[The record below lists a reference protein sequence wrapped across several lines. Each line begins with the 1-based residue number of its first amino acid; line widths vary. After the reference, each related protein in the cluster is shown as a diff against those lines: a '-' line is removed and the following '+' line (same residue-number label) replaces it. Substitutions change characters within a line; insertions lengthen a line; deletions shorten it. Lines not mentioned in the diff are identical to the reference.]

1 MKSYLAF
8 DLGASSG
15 RAILG
20 GIARGKLVLTEVHR
34 FPNNG
39 RVANG
44 DLRWDINGLR
54 DELAAGIERAFAAG
68 SPVSMGIDTWGVDYA
83 LFSPG
88 SCEPV
93 EEPFT
98 YRDGRTDHIR
108 PEVFAVVPKAELYR
122 RTGIQDMSF
131 NTVFQLAAHRKRD
144 PETLARTTFLHIPDA
159 LGYMLGGTF
168 DTEYTDASTSGLL
181 DARKREWDFGIIDR
195 LGLPRTLFPKIVP
208 PGASGGEL
216 SEKWR
221 RRLGVP
227 RLPIVKVGSHDT
239 ASAVAAVPDT
249 TGEEFAYMS
258 LGTWALLGAEAAEPC
273 LTDAA
278 AEAHFTNEGGLDR
291 TIRFLTNIMGCWLF
305 QECRRFWQEQGRD
318 LSFAEMEKLA
328 AACEPLRFRID
339 PKSGEFLAPG
349 NMPERIAA
357 AAEKL
362 SGARPETPGE
372 IVRCVY
378 DSLALCVRDEL
389 RTLEKLR
396 GVKYPALHIVGGG
409 IQAELLMQLVSDACG
424 VPVLAGPVEAT
435 AIGNLLAQMI
445 AAGEVADL
453 AAARR
458 LVAASFEVREYLPRE
473 AMNGR
478 FGAF

>member
-1 MKSYLAF
+1 MKSFLAF

-20 GIARGKLVLTEVHR
+20 GIENGRLVLKEVHR

-39 RVANG
+39 RMVNG

-54 DELAAGIERAFAAG
+54 DELAAGIEKAFANG
-68 SPVSMGIDTWGVDYA
+68 RPVSMGIDTWGVDYV

-88 SCEPV
+88 SREPF

-98 YRDGRTDHIR
+98 YRDSRTEKIR
-108 PEVFAVVPKAELYR
+108 PEAFARVPQPELYR
-122 RTGIQDMSF
+122 HTGIQDMAF
-131 NTVFQLAAHRKRD
+131 NTVFQLVAHSKRD
-144 PETLARTTFLHIPDA
+144 PEALKKTTFLHIPDA
-159 LGYMLGGTF
+159 LGYMLGGSF

-181 DARKREWDFGIIDR
+181 DAAKRDWDFEIIDK

-208 PGASGGEL
+208 PGSSGGEL
-216 SEKWR
+216 SAELAAK
-221 RRLGVP
+221 LGVP
-227 RLPIVKVGSHDT
+227 QLPIVKVGSHDT

-249 TGEEFAYMS
+249 TGKEFAYMS
-258 LGTWALLGAEAAEPC
+258 LGTWALLGAEAATPC
-273 LTDAA
+273 LTDEAA
-278 AEAHFTNEGGLDR
+278 AAHFTNEGGLDR

-305 QECRRFWQEQGRD
+305 QECRRSWQEEGKD

-328 AACEPLRFRID
+328 ARCEALRFRID
-339 PKSGEFLAPG
+339 CKSEAFLAPG
-349 NMPERIAA
+349 NMPKRIAD
-357 AAEKL
+357 AAEKN
-362 SGARPETPGE
+362 GARPETPGE
-372 IVRCVY
+372 VVRCVY

-409 IQAELLMQLVSDACG
+409 IQAELLMQLIADACG
-424 VPVLAGPVEAT
+424 VPVYAGPVEAT

-453 AAARR
+453 AAGRR
-458 LVAASFEVREYLPRE
+458 LVAESFELKTCRPRAE
-473 AMNGR
+473 MTAR
-478 FGAF
+478 FAQA

>member
-1 MKSYLAF
+1 MKSFLAF

-20 GIARGKLVLTEVHR
+20 GIENGRLVLREVHR

-39 RVANG
+39 RMVGN
-44 DLRWDINGLR
+44 DLRWDIGSLR
-54 DELAAGIERAFAAG
+54 DELAEGIKRAFAN
-68 SPVSMGIDTWGVDYA
+68 SQPVSMGIDTWGVDYV
-83 LFSPG
+83 LFAPG
-88 SCEPV
+88 SREPA

-98 YRDGRTDHIR
+98 YRDKRTENIR
-108 PEVFAVVPKAELYR
+108 PEAFARVPKDELYR
-122 RTGIQDMSF
+122 HTGIQDMAF
-131 NTVFQLAAHRKRD
+131 NTVFQLVAHLKRD
-144 PETLARTTFLHIPDA
+144 PETLKKTTFLHIPDA
-159 LGYMLGGTF
+159 LGYMLGGSF

-181 DARKREWDFGIIDR
+181 DAEKRDWDFTTIDK
-195 LGLPRTLFPKIVP
+195 LGLPRSLFPKIVM
-208 PGASGGEL
+208 PGASGGAL
-216 SEKWR
+216 SEEWQRK
-221 RRLGVP
+221 LGVP
-227 RLPIVKVGSHDT
+227 ELPIVKVGSHDT

-249 TGEEFAYMS
+249 TGREFAYMS
-258 LGTWALLGAEAAEPC
+258 LGTWALLGAEQSSPC
-273 LTDAA
+273 LTEAA
-278 AEAHFTNEGGLDR
+278 AAAHFTNEGGLGR

-305 QECRRFWQEQGRD
+305 QECRRSWQEAGRD

-328 AACEPLRFRID
+328 ARCEVLRFRIN
-339 PKSGEFLAPG
+339 PKSEEFLAPG
-349 NMPERIAA
+349 GMPERIAA

-389 RTLEKLR
+389 RTLETLR

-409 IQAELLMQLVSDACG
+409 TQAELLMQLIADACG
-424 VPVLAGPVEAT
+424 IPVYAGPVEAT

-453 AAARR
+453 AAGRR
-458 LVAASFEVREYLPRE
+458 LVAESFELKIYQVRPEM
-473 AMNGR
+473 AKR
-478 FGAF
+478 FAQF

>member
-1 MKSYLAF
+1 
-8 DLGASSG
+8 
-15 RAILG
+15 
-20 GIARGKLVLTEVHR
+20 
-34 FPNNG
+34 
-39 RVANG
+39 
-44 DLRWDINGLR
+44 
-54 DELAAGIERAFAAG
+54 
-68 SPVSMGIDTWGVDYA
+68 
-83 LFSPG
+83 
-88 SCEPV
+88 
-93 EEPFT
+93 
-98 YRDGRTDHIR
+98 
-108 PEVFAVVPKAELYR
+108 
-122 RTGIQDMSF
+122 
-131 NTVFQLAAHRKRD
+131 
-144 PETLARTTFLHIPDA
+144 
-159 LGYMLGGTF
+159 MLGGSF

-181 DARKREWDFGIIDR
+181 DAEKRNWDFSIIDR

-208 PGASGGEL
+208 PGASGGKL
-216 SEKWR
+216 SPEWAAK
-221 RRLGVP
+221 LGVP
-227 RLPIVKVGSHDT
+227 QLPIVKVGSHDT

-249 TGEEFAYMS
+249 TGKEFAYMS
-258 LGTWALLGAEAAEPC
+258 LGTWALLGAEAATPC
-273 LTDAA
+273 LTAEAA
-278 AEAHFTNEGGLDR
+278 KAHFTNEGGLDR

-328 AACEPLRFRID
+328 AVCEPLRFRID

-372 IVRCVY
+372 IVRCIY

>member
-1 MKSYLAF
+1 MKSFLAF

-20 GIARGKLVLTEVHR
+20 SIENGKLVLKEVHR

-39 RVANG
+39 RVVDG

-54 DELAAGIERAFAAG
+54 DELAAGISKAFAVS
-68 SPVSMGIDTWGVDYA
+68 SPASMGIDTWGVDYV

-88 SCEPV
+88 SREPV

-98 YRDGRTDHIR
+98 YRDGRTDRIR
-108 PEVFAVVPKAELYR
+108 PEAFARVPQAELYR
-122 RTGIQDMSF
+122 HTGIQDMAF
-131 NTVFQLAAHRKRD
+131 NTVFQLVAHLKRD

-159 LGYMLGGTF
+159 LGYMLGGSF
-168 DTEYTDASTSGLL
+168 DTEYTDASTSGLV
-181 DARKREWDFGIIDR
+181 DAEKRDWDFAITDR

-208 PGASGGEL
+208 PGSPGGAL
-216 SEKWR
+216 SPEWAKK
-221 RRLGVP
+221 LGVP
-227 RLPIVKVGSHDT
+227 QLPIVKVGSHDT

-258 LGTWALLGAEAAEPC
+258 LGTWALLGAEAATPC
-273 LTDAA
+273 LTEAA
-278 AEAHFTNEGGLDR
+278 AKAHFTNEGGLDR

-305 QECRRFWQEQGRD
+305 QECRRAWQEAGND
-318 LSFAEMEKLA
+318 LSFSDMEKLA
-328 AACEPLRFRID
+328 AKVEALRFRID
-339 PKSGEFLAPG
+339 PKSEEFLAPG
-349 NMPERIAA
+349 GMPDRIAA
-357 AAEKL
+357 AAAKR
-362 SGARPETPGE
+362 GPRPETPGE

-389 RTLEKLR
+389 RTLEGLR
-396 GVKYPALHIVGGG
+396 SAKYPALHIVGGG
-409 IQAELLMQLVSDACG
+409 IQAELLMQLIADACG
-424 VPVLAGPVEAT
+424 IPVLAGPVEAT

-453 AAARR
+453 AAARK
-458 LVAASFEVREYLPRE
+458 LVAASFEVKKYLPRDD
-473 AMNGR
+473 MTRR
-478 FGAF
+478 FAQV

>member
-1 MKSYLAF
+1 MKSFLAF

-20 GIARGKLVLTEVHR
+20 GIEKGRLVLKEVHR

-39 RVANG
+39 RMVN
-44 DLRWDINGLR
+44 DHLRWDINGLR
-54 DELAAGIERAFAAG
+54 DELAEGIRKAFANAQ
-68 SPVSMGIDTWGVDYA
+68 PVSMGIDTWGVDYV

-88 SCEPV
+88 DRVPF

-98 YRDGRTDHIR
+98 YRDKRTENIR
-108 PEVFAVVPKAELYR
+108 PEVFARVPRSELYR
-122 RTGIQDMSF
+122 HTGIQDMAF
-131 NTVFQLAAHRKRD
+131 NTVFQLAAHLKRD
-144 PETLARTTFLHIPDA
+144 PATLGRTTFLHIPDA
-159 LGYMLGGTF
+159 LGYMLGGSF

-181 DARKREWDFGIIDR
+181 DANKRDWDYGIIDR

-208 PGASGGEL
+208 PGSSGGALSKEL
-216 SEKWR
+216 AAK
-221 RRLGVP
+221 LGVP
-227 RLPIVKVGSHDT
+227 QLPIVKVGSHDT

-249 TGEEFAYMS
+249 TGKEFAYMS
-258 LGTWALLGAEAAEPC
+258 LGTWALLGAEAATPC
-273 LTDAA
+273 LSVE
-278 AEAHFTNEGGLDR
+278 AERAHFTNEGGLNR

-305 QECRRFWQEQGRD
+305 QECRRTWQEEGKD

-328 AACEPLRFRID
+328 ANCEALRFRID
-339 PKSGEFLAPG
+339 PKSEEFLAPG
-349 NMPERIAA
+349 GMPERIAA
-357 AAEKL
+357 AAAKR
-362 SGARPETPGE
+362 GARPETPGE

-409 IQAELLMQLVSDACG
+409 TQAELLMQLVADACG
-424 VPVLAGPVEAT
+424 IPVYAGPIEAT

-453 AAARR
+453 AAGRE
-458 LVAASFEVREYLPRE
+458 LVAASFELKVCQPRAE
-473 AMNGR
+473 MTER
-478 FGAF
+478 FAQA